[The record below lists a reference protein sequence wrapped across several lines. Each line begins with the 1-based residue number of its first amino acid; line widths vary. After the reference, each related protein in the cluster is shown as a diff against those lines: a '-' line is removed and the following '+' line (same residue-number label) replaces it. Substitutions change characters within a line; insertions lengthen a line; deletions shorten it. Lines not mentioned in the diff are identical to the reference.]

1 MIYFLLVVII
11 VELGVDV
18 YLRFKVIPPEIQKE
32 VLRKVAPVK
41 SEVMEW
47 EAPESIEEKTFNDT
61 LENIHK

>member
-1 MIYFLLVVII
+1 VIVI
-11 VELGVDV
+11 VELGINI
-18 YLRFKVIPPEIQKE
+18 YLQFKVIPPEIQKE
-32 VLRKVAPVK
+32 VLRKVAPIK

>member
-1 MIYFLLVVII
+1 MIYFLLAII
-11 VELGVDV
+11 IIELGVDV
-18 YLRFKVIPPEIQKE
+18 YLRFKVMPTETQKE

-47 EAPESIEEKTFNDT
+47 EAPESIEEKTFNDA

>member
-1 MIYFLLVVII
+1 MLYFFLAAMV
-11 VELGVDV
+11 VELGIGV
-18 YLRFKVIPPEIQKE
+18 YLQFKAMPDETQKG
-32 VLRKVAPVK
+32 VLRKVAPIK